1 MLILYDY
8 WRSSAAYRVRIALHL
23 KGLEFESRPVDLRH
37 GQQRGADYLR
47 LNPAGLVPLLV
58 DGALRVSQ
66 SLAICAYLDEAWP
79 DTPPLLPPNPR
90 ARATIRSMALTLA
103 CDTHPLQNLR
113 VLQQLEADFGAD
125 DMQRGN
131 WVRHW
136 IHSGLATLERLAA
149 DNAGACC
156 HGDTVTLADL
166 CLAPQLYTARRY
178 DLPLDDFPRL
188 VAIDAH
194 LMTLPAFIAAQ
205 PVQPGR

>member
-37 GQQRGADYLR
+37 GQQRDADYLR

-90 ARATIRSMALTLA
+90 ARATIRSMALTLV

-136 IHSGLATLERLAA
+136 IHAGLSTLERLAA